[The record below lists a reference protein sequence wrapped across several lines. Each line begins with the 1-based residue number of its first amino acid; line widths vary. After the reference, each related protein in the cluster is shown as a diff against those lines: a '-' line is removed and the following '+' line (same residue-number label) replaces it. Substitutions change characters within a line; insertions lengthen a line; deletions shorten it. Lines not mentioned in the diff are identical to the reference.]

1 MAGPPNAHSHPRPLS
16 PHLQVY
22 RPQLTSL
29 ASIRHRLTGLFLAF
43 GLLYLACWL
52 WVAASGA
59 ESFERLQSFN
69 AGFLGRLLLFLW
81 SGAFFYHLLNG
92 IRHLFWDAGFGFEL
106 KNVYRS
112 GFAVIFGTLILTLA
126 AWVYAY
132 QRMGAF

>member
-1 MAGPPNAHSHPRPLS
+1 MAGQPSPEPRSRPVS

-22 RPQLTSL
+22 RPQLTTIM
-29 ASIRHRLTGLFLAF
+29 SILHRLTGIFLAL

-52 WVAASGA
+52 WAVANGA
-59 ESFERLQSFN
+59 DSFQRLQSFN
-69 AGFLGRLLLFLW
+69 AGFIGRLLLFLW

-106 KNVYRS
+106 KTVYRS
-112 GFAVIFGTLILTLA
+112 GIAVFIAAAILTLA
-126 AWVYAY
+126 AWVFAY